1 MASVPDGAKF
11 FQNGLPKDFMTPRP
25 PERDGI
31 RFEDGNLILKASA
44 YPLSTIQAKNI
55 LLRRQSAFC
64 FQAEAEFVIPALAE
78 GQEAGIT
85 CYYDENTWV
94 CFFLSRDQ
102 ETYFLRVREHIGKED
117 IDHKIEKL
125 HAPVGKRLMLGVDT
139 AYLERRFYYAA
150 AGENVKTAEEL
161 SDVYYLCDEG
171 ISMGKRF
178 TGAMVG
184 MYGYAG
190 EKPLYIEFTDFRYQE
205 R

>member
-64 FQAEAEFVIPALAE
+64 FRAEAEFVAPALTE

>member
-31 RFEDGNLILKASA
+31 RFRDGNLILKASA

-64 FQAEAEFVIPALAE
+64 FKAEAELTAPALTE

-85 CYYDENTWV
+85 CYYDENTWI
-94 CFFLSRDQ
+94 CFFLSRNR
-102 ETYFLRVREHIGKED
+102 ETYFLQVREHIGKED
-117 IDHKIEKL
+117 IDHPIEKL
-125 HAPVGKRLMLGVDT
+125 DDPVGRSLMLGVDT
-139 AYLERRFYYAA
+139 KYLERSFYYTA
-150 AGENVKTAEEL
+150 AGENVKTVERL

-171 ISMGKRF
+171 IPVGKRF

-190 EKPLYIEFTDFRYQE
+190 EEPLSIEFTDFRYQE